1 MLYYWQKIFALHEA
15 RNAMHTFDVTKP
27 YFHETMIVH
36 DFIKSKTN
44 ETNSLEKK
52 MRIKSFIISGLLTT
66 LIGGIAIA
74 QDTQTAKLKVY
85 VEGIESDKGQIL
97 ATLCKKEEFLK
108 SKCEYSAQLNLANNS
123 EHILV
128 FENIKTGEYALQL
141 FHDVNNDF
149 KLQTNVMGIPTEP
162 FAFSNNA
169 KGKFGPP
176 KFEQAAFE
184 VTPETEITVTFEQ

>member
-1 MLYYWQKIFALHEA
+1 M
-15 RNAMHTFDVTKP
+15 
-27 YFHETMIVH
+27 
-36 DFIKSKTN
+36 KSIL
-44 ETNSLEKK
+44 LEKK
-52 MRIKSFIISGLLTT
+52 MRIKFLAILSILVSSFGGFAQAGDAITT
-66 LIGGIAIA
+66 L
-74 QDTQTAKLKVY
+74 KVN
-85 VEGIESDKGQIL
+85 VEGIESNQGQVL

-108 SKCEYSAQLNLANNS
+108 SKCEYSGAVKLENNS
-123 EHILV
+123 EHVIV
-128 FENIKTGEYALQL
+128 FENVKLGEYALQL

-184 VTPETEITVTFEQ
+184 VKPDTEITVTFEQ

>member
-1 MLYYWQKIFALHEA
+1 
-15 RNAMHTFDVTKP
+15 
-27 YFHETMIVH
+27 
-36 DFIKSKTN
+36 
-44 ETNSLEKK
+44 
-52 MRIKSFIISGLLTT
+52 MRIKSLAILSILVSSFGGFAQAGDATTT
-66 LIGGIAIA
+66 L
-74 QDTQTAKLKVY
+74 KVN
-85 VEGIESDKGQIL
+85 VEGIESNQGQVL

-108 SKCEYSAQLNLANNS
+108 SKCEYSGAVKLENNS
-123 EHILV
+123 EHVIV
-128 FENIKTGEYALQL
+128 FENVKLGEYALQL

-184 VTPETEITVTFEQ
+184 VTKDAEITVTFEQ